1 MSDNSGIEWCDATWN
16 PVRRCDNEELRFDL
30 RLVPSRLTEPFGW
43 KKRLRICVNPI
54 SDLFQ
59 DCVADSSIDRVFAV
73 MALAPRHTF
82 AVLTKQAARMR
93 TYLSDDALFTRIVEA
108 CNRAAD
114 GSEAVSHVTPNL
126 TTLSRAVR
134 RERHWMHWP
143 LSNVW
148 LGVSVE
154 NQIVADERAP
164 LLLRTPAA
172 VRFLSC
178 EPLLEALDLRHYIGL
193 DETNSR
199 NFRERQEGGHDQGSD
214 EFTGRSTSGE
224 RRHAPDAGLHWVI
237 VGGESGP
244 GARPLHLAWARSL
257 VAQSRG
263 AGAAVFVTQ
272 LGGRA
277 ETNVMRDL
285 VARGAGRDRWL
296 AVRDKRR
303 GDMSEWP
310 EDLRV
315 REFPDRHP

>member
-1 MSDNSGIEWCDATWN
+1 M
-16 PVRRCDNEELRFDL
+16 
-30 RLVPSRLTEPFGW
+30 
-43 KKRLRICVNPI
+43 

-59 DCVADSSIDRVFAV
+59 GCIADSSIDRVFAV

-114 GSEAVSHVTPNL
+114 GSEAVSDVAPTL
-126 TTLSRAVR
+126 TTLARAVR
-134 RERHWMHWP
+134 RERHLMHWP

-148 LGVSVE
+148 VGVSVE
-154 NQIVADERAP
+154 NQHVADERVP

-178 EPLLEALDLRHYIGL
+178 EPLLEALDLRHYMGL

-199 NFRERQEGGHDQGSD
+199 DFRERQEGGADHRPD
-214 EFTGRSTSGE
+214 EFTDRRTPGD

-244 GARPLHLAWARSL
+244 DARPFHLAWARSL

-263 AGAAVFVTQ
+263 AGVAVFVTQ
-272 LGGRA
+272 LGRRA
-277 ETNVMRDL
+277 KGNVVRDPNGDD
-285 VARGAGRDRWL
+285 ARGERWL
-296 AVRDKRR
+296 DLRDKRG

-310 EDLRV
+310 EDLRI
-315 REFPDRHP
+315 REFPDGHL

>member
-1 MSDNSGIEWCDATWN
+1 M
-16 PVRRCDNEELRFDL
+16 RFDPGL
-30 RLVPSRLTEPFGW
+30 GPSSLTEPFGW
-43 KKRLRICVNPI
+43 KVRLRICVNPL

-59 DCVADSSIDRVFAV
+59 DGITDSSIDRVFAV

-82 AVLTKQAARMR
+82 AVLTKYAARMR
-93 TYLSDDALFTRIVEA
+93 AYLSDAALFTRIVEA
-108 CNRAAD
+108 CNRAPD
-114 GSEAVSHVTPNL
+114 GSEAMSDVTPNL

-134 RERHWMHWP
+134 RERHLMHWP

-154 NQIVADERAP
+154 NQHVADERVP

-178 EPLLEALDLRHYIGL
+178 EPLLEAVDLSQYLGL
-193 DETNSR
+193 DRTISR
-199 NFRERQEGGHDQGSD
+199 DFRMRQEGGHDRWSD
-214 EFTGRSTSGE
+214 EFTGRNTPGE
-224 RRHAPDAGLHWVI
+224 QRHAPDAGLHWVI

-263 AGAAVFVTQ
+263 AGVAVFVTQ

-277 ETNVMRDL
+277 ETNVVRAL
-285 VARGAGRDRWL
+285 NRHGAGGDRWL
-296 AVRDKRR
+296 VVGDKRG

-315 REFPDRHP
+315 REFPAGPP

>member
-1 MSDNSGIEWCDATWN
+1 MTTRVSNGVTRRGIPFDDATTAKC
-16 PVRRCDNEELRFDL
+16 VSTCELG
-30 RLVPSRLTEPFGW
+30 PSSLTEPFGW
-43 KKRLRICVNPI
+43 KKRLRICVNPM

-59 DCVADSSIDRVFAV
+59 DCIADSSIDRVFAV

-93 TYLSDDALFTRIVEA
+93 AYLSDAALFTRIVEA

-114 GSEAVSHVTPNL
+114 GSEAMSDVTPNL
-126 TTLSRAVR
+126 TTLARAVR
-134 RERHWMHWP
+134 RERHLMHWP

-154 NQIVADERAP
+154 NQHFADERVP

-178 EPLLEALDLRHYIGL
+178 EPLLEALDLRQYFGL
-193 DETNSR
+193 DGTNSR
-199 NFRERQEGGHDQGSD
+199 DFRVRQEGGHDQWSD
-214 EFTGRSTSGE
+214 EFTGRSTPGD

-257 VAQSRG
+257 VAQCRD
-263 AGAAVFVTQ
+263 AGVAVFVTQ

-277 ETNVMRDL
+277 ETNVVRDL
-285 VARGAGRDRWL
+285 NGHDAGGERWL
-296 AVRDKRR
+296 VSRGKR
-303 GDMSEWP
+303 GSDMSEWP

-315 REFPDRHP
+315 REFPDGHR

>member
-1 MSDNSGIEWCDATWN
+1 MSDNSGVEWCDATWN
-16 PVRRCDNEELRFDL
+16 PVRRCDDGEGRFDL
-30 RLVPSRLTEPFGW
+30 ALVPSRLTEPFGW
-43 KKRLRICVNPI
+43 KKRLRICVNPM

-93 TYLSDDALFTRIVEA
+93 AYLSDDALFTRIVEA

-114 GSEAVSHVTPNL
+114 GSEAVSDVTPNL
-126 TTLSRAVR
+126 TTLARAVR
-134 RERHWMHWP
+134 RERHLMHWP

-154 NQIVADERAP
+154 NQHFADERVP

-178 EPLLEALDLRHYIGL
+178 EPLLEALDLRHYMGL
-193 DETNSR
+193 DGTNSR
-199 NFRERQEGGHDQGSD
+199 DFRERQEGGHDQWSD

-244 GARPLHLAWARSL
+244 GARPFHLAWARSL

-263 AGAAVFVTQ
+263 AGVAVFVTQ

-277 ETNVMRDL
+277 ETNVVRDL
-285 VARGAGRDRWL
+285 IGHDAGGDRWL
-296 AVRDKRR
+296 VSRDKRG

-315 REFPDRHP
+315 REFPDGHL